1 MLFSIPDH
9 LLCLEV
15 LFLFSL
21 ISSSISSSNTWFTGQ
36 VNAVIRKLPFP
47 NFRSAFLM
55 LYQRRLN
62 SLELS
67 DKRREQSRI
76 RSTIHLNSLL
86 VFAFLKLRSCSFLF
100 FKQLLWIQN
109 VKLCTWF
116 KSNSVDRPHY
126 IETFVRNSL
135 ASTPLKA
142 LRRLKCYQC

>member
-36 VNAVIRKLPFP
+36 VNVVIRKLPFP

-116 KSNSVDRPHY
+116 KSNSIDLPYY
-126 IETFVRNSL
+126 IETFVRNAL